1 MATLSL
7 STPSNTTLVTVSRPA
22 IALPPKRAAFSLS
35 AVPRL
40 IDLDL
45 PLLSSHVPASSRMNA
60 RIDLGRRDG
69 WKTLGTGEG
78 RELSVWNAALRGAV
92 RRRGI
97 RGLVSRFPLTFA
109 LAASAAFFSLSVVVL
124 AACILPAAQW
134 PVSMDQTPNASEPG
148 DDRPVRVRK
157 RPRRNAAGESRAT
170 STVYKSEDIPVD
182 GFPLKRRRSRTSDVL
197 LDSEN

>member
-1 MATLSL
+1 
-7 STPSNTTLVTVSRPA
+7 
-22 IALPPKRAAFSLS
+22 
-35 AVPRL
+35 
-40 IDLDL
+40 
-45 PLLSSHVPASSRMNA
+45 
-60 RIDLGRRDG
+60 
-69 WKTLGTGEG
+69 
-78 RELSVWNAALRGAV
+78 
-92 RRRGI
+92 
-97 RGLVSRFPLTFA
+97 VSRFPLTFA

-170 STVYKSEDIPVD
+170 STVRSTHTCFHDPCSQHLQVYKSEDIPVD